1 MAIGEDKTRTNIT
14 FPKELKTKLEELAQK
29 DGRSFNNLV
38 IKILSDYVEDTQ
50 KQSVL
55 YFTDKSPN
63 QYAYD
68 LVHSRKCTVEIDRHI
83 YFSPNQVIHH
93 HILY

>member
-14 FPKELKTKLEELAQK
+14 FPKGLKTKLEELAQK

-50 KQSVL
+50 K
-55 YFTDKSPN
+55 
-63 QYAYD
+63 
-68 LVHSRKCTVEIDRHI
+68 
-83 YFSPNQVIHH
+83 
-93 HILY
+93 

>member
-14 FPKELKTKLEELAQK
+14 FPKKLKAKLEELAQK

-50 KQSVL
+50 K
-55 YFTDKSPN
+55 
-63 QYAYD
+63 
-68 LVHSRKCTVEIDRHI
+68 
-83 YFSPNQVIHH
+83 
-93 HILY
+93 

>member
-14 FPKELKTKLEELAQK
+14 FHKELKAKLEELARK

-50 KQSVL
+50 K
-55 YFTDKSPN
+55 
-63 QYAYD
+63 
-68 LVHSRKCTVEIDRHI
+68 
-83 YFSPNQVIHH
+83 
-93 HILY
+93 